1 MLPVEMIASVARRP
15 QAASL
20 HLAQPMLQKHGG
32 SAGLFCRTPLCDLRF
47 VGEPPGA
54 HAAECLAI
62 GAGVPPFALLCGD
75 DSLTMAEFVESST
88 RLNVAELGYVPPSAA
103 ERVPPA
109 RQVAEISVMLSSLD
123 EAAAESG
130 HSLAQNRASL
140 QEVKLVQSR
149 LGMAIGLY
157 TALRAKHP
165 PTASHSLRVAL
176 GCSSWAAVLQLDDD
190 TRDLLEV
197 AALLHDVGKIGVP
210 DKILLKPGRLSHD
223 EIPLMARHA
232 ALTREVLASA
242 GAPQDLV
249 DIVHYSR
256 AWYSGEGRN
265 QDQQGS
271 DLPLAAR
278 MLSIVDA
285 FDSMTTDQLYRP
297 ARSRER
303 ALGELFEF
311 AGKQFDPDLVR
322 QFESLFSQD
331 QNLLT
336 DKLARRCLHRLPQE
350 GNVVPWQVTLPDL
363 TQTLDKAPQATPQQY
378 TPATAS
384 LFEKKLIDNMH
395 DGVVFVDSQVTILLW
410 NTGAE
415 RLTGVS
421 SAAAC
426 GRTLLPSLLDMCNA
440 REQRIASEE
449 CPIAHAI
456 ATGVQWLGRVSVM
469 GRQGRRVAVDLHAIP
484 VRSVDGVIHGA
495 TVLLHDVSSETS
507 LEEKCQALHAQV
519 AKDPMTQVANR
530 AEFDRML
537 NNFVAA
543 HQESN
548 LPCSLIMCDIDHFKS
563 INDTH
568 GHQAGDTAIITF
580 TSLLKTMCRSGDL
593 VARYGGEEF
602 AVLCA
607 DCSNAAAARKAEAIR
622 KALSEVKHQ
631 CLGNASITASFGV
644 TELQAGD
651 TPETMLRR
659 SDRALLQAKDQGRN
673 QVVQLGE
680 GMMEEKVKRSWWP
693 FQVSFRSDAIVEA
706 KLVTMVPIE
715 VAIQK
720 LRGFIADQ
728 DAKIVKTN
736 DNELHLTVTDSHTAT
751 SRRSTDRP
759 ATFLIQMKL
768 SQRHVERVNTH
779 GLAAGMYVETVVDVT
794 IRPRRDRDRRR
805 EAVVEKARRL
815 LGSLKSYLMAREDDG
830 KGAELAEPVAAAA
843 E

>member
-1 MLPVEMIASVARRP
+1 
-15 QAASL
+15 
-20 HLAQPMLQKHGG
+20 
-32 SAGLFCRTPLCDLRF
+32 
-47 VGEPPGA
+47 
-54 HAAECLAI
+54 
-62 GAGVPPFALLCGD
+62 
-75 DSLTMAEFVESST
+75 MADFVEST
-88 RLNVAELGYVPPSAA
+88 TYIDVPERGYSAVPIAPTIAPS
-103 ERVPPA
+103 
-109 RQVAEISVMLSSLD
+109 RQVSEISVLLTSLD

-130 HSLAQNRASL
+130 HSLAAKQASAH
-140 QEVKLVQSR
+140 EIRLVQAR
-149 LGMAIGLY
+149 LGMASGLHA
-157 TALRAKHP
+157 ALRAKHP

-176 GCSSWAAVLQLDDD
+176 GCSSWAAVLQLDEE

-210 DKILLKPGRLSHD
+210 DKILVKPGRLTP
-223 EIPLMARHA
+223 EEVGLMSRHA
-232 ALTREVLASA
+232 ALTMEVLASC
-242 GAPQDLV
+242 GAPQPLLE
-249 DIVHYSR
+249 IVQYSR
-256 AWYSGEGRN
+256 AWFNGDGRN
-265 QDQQGS
+265 QDRHG
-271 DLPLAAR
+271 DELPLASR

-303 ALGELFEF
+303 ALAELFEF
-311 AGKQFDPDLVR
+311 AGNQFDPDLVR

-336 DKLARRCLHRLPQE
+336 DKLARRWLHRLPKD
-350 GNVVPWQVTLPDL
+350 GNLVPWNVVEYERPE
-363 TQTLDKAPQATPQQY
+363 AASSE
-378 TPATAS
+378 PASS
-384 LFEKKLIDNMH
+384 LFEKKLVDNMH
-395 DGVVFVDSQVTILLW
+395 DGVVFVDSQSTILLW
-410 NTGAE
+410 NTGVE

-426 GRTLLPSLLDMCNA
+426 GRTLLPNLMDMCNS
-440 REQRIASEE
+440 REQRVANED
-449 CPIAHAI
+449 CPVAHAI
-456 ATGVQWLGRVSVM
+456 TTGVQWLGRVSVM
-469 GRQGRRVAVDLHAIP
+469 GRQGRHVAVDLHAIP
-484 VRSVDGVIHGA
+484 VRSNDGAIHGA

-548 LPCSLIMCDIDHFKS
+548 LPCSLIMSDLDHFKA

-580 TSLLKTMCRSGDL
+580 ASLLKSMCRSGDL

-602 AVLCA
+602 AILCA
-607 DCSNAAAARKAEAIR
+607 DCTNAAAARKADAIR
-622 KALSEVKHQ
+622 KALSEVKQ
-631 CLGNASITASFGV
+631 ASLGNEAVTASFGV
-644 TELQAGD
+644 TELQTGD

-659 SDRALLQAKDQGRN
+659 ADRALLQAKDQGRN
-673 QVVQLGE
+673 QVVQLGD

-693 FQVSFRSDAIVEA
+693 FQTWRGGAMVEA
-706 KLVTMVPIE
+706 ALVTTVPVE

-736 DNELHLTVTDSHTAT
+736 ENELQLAVTDGGGSAN
-751 SRRSTDRP
+751 RRANDR
-759 ATFLIQMKL
+759 AVTFLIHLKL
-768 SQRHVERVNTH
+768 SQQRAERSNTQ
-779 GLAAGMYVETVVDVT
+779 GFAAGTYLETRVEVE

-805 EAVVEKARRL
+805 EATVEKARRL

-830 KGAELAEPVAAAA
+830 KTPEPAEPVAAGV
-843 E
+843 